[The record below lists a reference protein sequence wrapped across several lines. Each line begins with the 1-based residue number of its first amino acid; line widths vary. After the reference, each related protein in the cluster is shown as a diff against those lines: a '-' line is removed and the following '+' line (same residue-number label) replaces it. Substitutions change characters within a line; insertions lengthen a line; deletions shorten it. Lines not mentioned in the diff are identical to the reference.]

1 MTRAVALSVL
11 AFALLAAAGPEATAQ
26 TLKTAKPAKPAS
38 ALERCLATPEGQSTY
53 GMIDCIGKE
62 VAVHDARLNRAYQA
76 ALMRLERP
84 RQKAALQK
92 AQRAWIAF
100 RDADCA
106 AYVDEDWGSLARVE
120 ANQCMLDH
128 TRQRADELERY
139 RAGY

>member
-1 MTRAVALSVL
+1 MTRVALLSALSFV
-11 AFALLAAAGPEATAQ
+11 LLAAAAPVAAQ
-26 TLKTAKPAKPAS
+26 TPKTAKPIKPAT
-38 ALERCLATPEGQSTY
+38 ALDRCLATPEGQSTF
-53 GMIDCIGKE
+53 GMIDCISKE
-62 VAVHDARLNRAYQA
+62 AAVQDARLNRAYQA

-120 ANQCMLDH
+120 ANRCVLDH
-128 TRQRADELERY
+128 TRQRADELERF